1 MARTILFDL
10 DGTLTDS
17 GEGILNCAE
26 LALRHFGLPV
36 PDRQAMR
43 VFVGPPLHD
52 TFVKF
57 GVPEDK
63 AEEAVAVYR
72 SRYTTVGKF
81 ENTPY
86 PGVHQLL
93 QALKDQG
100 HTLLVATSKPE
111 GMSVEIMDKF
121 ELSCYFDRICGAS
134 LDRSR
139 SCKED
144 VIAYLL
150 QEYGKSN
157 DMIMVGDTAFDVV
170 GAAAHGIKTIGVS
183 WGYGSVQEMKN
194 AGVIAIAD
202 TMEQL
207 FELLNQQ

>member
-1 MARTILFDL
+1 MPKTIIFDL

-17 GEGILNCAE
+17 GEGILKCAE
-26 LALRHFGLPV
+26 LALRHFGVPV
-36 PDRQAMR
+36 PDQQTMRQ
-43 VFVGPPLHD
+43 FVGPPLHD

-57 GVPEDK
+57 GVPEEH

-93 QALKDQG
+93 QSLKAQG
-100 HTLLVATSKPE
+100 HTLLIATSKPE
-111 GMSVEIMDKF
+111 GMSVEITDKF
-121 ELSCYFDRICGAS
+121 ELSGYFDRICGAS

-139 SCKED
+139 SNKED

-150 QEYGKSN
+150 QEYGKSA
-157 DMIMVGDTAFDVV
+157 DMIMVGDTAFDVL

-183 WGYGSVQEMKN
+183 WGYGSVAEMN
-194 AGVIAIAD
+194 AAGAIAIAD

-207 FELLNQQ
+207 LELLTK